1 MLAATLRYW
10 LVLFLVND
18 NFMADVVSMDL
29 VCNWSL
35 CLVCVGFFFFAE
47 TGCQVRGEVLVILV
61 HCESVGICSA
71 SFVFLKI
78 FLKCKQCLM
87 SSTWVMEPRAM
98 DFLVELFRN
107 LNAHQDWSMSQ
118 CASAAYTSTLKKYH
132 GWIASAAFSV
142 RRGF

>member
-1 MLAATLRYW
+1 M
-10 LVLFLVND
+10 
-18 NFMADVVSMDL
+18 
-29 VCNWSL
+29 
-35 CLVCVGFFFFAE
+35 
-47 TGCQVRGEVLVILV
+47 
-61 HCESVGICSA
+61 HCEAVGICSA

-118 CASAAYTSTLKKYH
+118 CASAAYASTLKKYH